1 MNKSKKLRR
10 VQVGDYTKSR
20 IFSSRRFVLKRRLR
34 LYSRIAF
41 DNHETTVTERC
52 ETFRC
57 CCFVAVYAQLGL
69 TLFFWAKSAV
79 HRFRQ
84 GRSGIGWDTR
94 AGVRRGN
101 PDREVRYE
109 LHT

>member
-1 MNKSKKLRR
+1 LWIKARKLRR
-10 VQVGDYTKSR
+10 VQVGDYTKSH
-20 IFSSRRFVLKRRLR
+20 ICSSRRFVLKRRLR
-34 LYSRIAF
+34 LYSRIA
-41 DNHETTVTERC
+41 
-52 ETFRC
+52 
-57 CCFVAVYAQLGL
+57 
-69 TLFFWAKSAV
+69 FWAKSAV

-94 AGVRRGN
+94 VGVRRGN

>member
-1 MNKSKKLRR
+1 MNKSKKIEAC
-10 VQVGDYTKSR
+10 T
-20 IFSSRRFVLKRRLR
+20 SRRLYKVPHLLLPSILKRRLR
-34 LYSRIAF
+34 LYSRIA
-41 DNHETTVTERC
+41 
-52 ETFRC
+52 
-57 CCFVAVYAQLGL
+57 
-69 TLFFWAKSAV
+69 FWAKSAV

>member
-1 MNKSKKLRR
+1 MNKSKKIEACTSRR
-10 VQVGDYTKSR
+10 LYKVPHLLL
-20 IFSSRRFVLKRRLR
+20 RRFVLKRRLR

-41 DNHETTVTERC
+41 C
-52 ETFRC
+52 
-57 CCFVAVYAQLGL
+57 
-69 TLFFWAKSAV
+69 AKSAV

>member
-1 MNKSKKLRR
+1 MTYAVHK
-10 VQVGDYTKSR
+10 D
-20 IFSSRRFVLKRRLR
+20 SS
-34 LYSRIAF
+34 
-41 DNHETTVTERC
+41 
-52 ETFRC
+52 
-57 CCFVAVYAQLGL
+57 
-69 TLFFWAKSAV
+69 WAKSAV